1 MAANLVTLQQ
11 IKSFLGEESALLDD
25 ELNTLIAA
33 ASQQIRRHIDP
44 IEYTTYTDELLDGTG
59 KPWVMVQHWPLKA
72 GDPARVVELNGTEIT
87 SACKFEERTGRIHYA
102 GGFPVGVQNISVTYT
117 AGYGAT
123 APEDLQAACLMLVK
137 FYVKSD
143 LMARSVFFEGGGGM
157 GAERAMPMQVRA
169 ILESYPSYRR

>member
-1 MAANLVTLQQ
+1 MATDLVTLSQV
-11 IKSFLGEESALLDD
+11 KNFLGEESALIDF

-33 ASQQIRRHIDP
+33 ASQQIRRHVDP

-59 KPWVMVQHWPLKA
+59 KPWVVVRYWPLKP
-72 GDPARVVELNGTEIT
+72 GDTARVVELDGTDIT
-87 SACKFEERTGRIHYA
+87 SSCKFEERTGRIYY
-102 GGFPVGVQNISVTYT
+102 GSGFPVGVQNISVTYA

-123 APEDLQAACLMLVK
+123 VPEDLQAACLMLVK

-157 GAERAMPMQVRA
+157 GAERSMPMQVRA
-169 ILESYPSYRR
+169 IMESYPSYRR